1 MRVLCVLASAV
12 LACRPGHKSTP
23 PEAVPDLT
31 ELKADYAM
39 SKAEAET
46 LRDPE
51 TGWLAR
57 HDCDGMIWS
66 AKADVALGGTKIEA
80 AEYPDAPGKF
90 GRRPPPYCWTPELG
104 DQGAAAEWSR
114 DMAVAGLFPWAWLAG
129 RRDVLERHAA
139 YGRAHGW
146 WLGDPTAAGQAFYTP
161 SMRGLLAKVI
171 MAMGGEATADALW
184 PTIWPAGL
192 VDYEAH
198 LQVMSIWLQGEA
210 AARAGEADAMP
221 AKPLAGQG
229 LTVDIS
235 DEMYLRLEEHAA
247 REPRNPLY
255 AYVLGRYTGDQA
267 RTVELLSADD
277 MPVGEYVRCGV
288 PRQCQLAEW
297 LWVATLVLR
306 DLGAV
311 P

>member
-1 MRVLCVLASAV
+1 MLRLA
-12 LACRPGHKSTP
+12 LAAALGSCGPDHKTTP
-23 PEAVPDLT
+23 PESIPDLT
-31 ELKADYAM
+31 ALRSAYLVN
-39 SKAEAET
+39 KAEAEA

-57 HDCDGMIWS
+57 WDCDGIIW
-66 AKADVALGGTKIEA
+66 AGKADLALGGTRIEA

-90 GRRPPPYCWTPELG
+90 GRRPPPYCWTPEGG
-104 DQGAAAEWSR
+104 DQGAATEWSR
-114 DMAVAGLFPWAWLAG
+114 DMGVAGLLPWAWLAG

-139 YGRAHGW
+139 YGRAHDW
-146 WLGDPTAAGQAFYTP
+146 WLGEPTAAGQAYYTP
-161 SMRGLLAKVI
+161 AMRGLLAKVI
-171 MAMGGEATADALW
+171 AAMGGEAAGDVLW
-184 PTIWPAGL
+184 PSLWPSGL

-198 LQVMSIWLQGEA
+198 LQVMGIWLQGEA

-221 AKPLAGQG
+221 ARPAAGQN

-235 DEMYLRLEEHAA
+235 NEMYLRLEEHAA
-247 REPRNPLY
+247 REPRNPLF
-255 AYVLGRYTGDQA
+255 AYVLGRYTGDLA
-267 RTVELLSADD
+267 ATVAILVADD
-277 MPVGEYVRCGV
+277 MPVGEYVRCAE
-288 PRQCQLAEW
+288 PRQCRLAEW